1 MNIVIAGAGSVGKY
15 LAKMLAEDN
24 HDLTI
29 IDTDE
34 DRLAEVS
41 EDADVVAVSGSPT
54 SIQTLEE
61 AKVGNADI
69 FIAVYPD
76 KYQDINIVSAL
87 LAKKLG
93 AGRVAAR
100 VNNAEYLVN
109 DRKVMFTELGID
121 LLFYPEKMAAQEI
134 TDLLKQAE
142 MSEYVG
148 FSHGRLQLLVLKL
161 QAEAPLIDKSTAD
174 FNFDPANLPF
184 RAVAITRGDET
195 FIPDNDTVFRLNDLL
210 YIVARKDGV
219 QDAVR
224 YCGRQEFD
232 VRRLTILGGGKIGEM
247 VAAKFEKSI
256 DHVKLIELDRNK
268 CEQLSARL
276 KKTVVVNGDGRD
288 TEFLYQEEIRN
299 SDAFIAVTS
308 SSETNILACVAA
320 KRMGVAT
327 TIAEVENNDYIKL
340 AEDIGVDA
348 IINKKRISAGRIFRF
363 TSGTSVRTIKCMSG
377 SNSEVLEY
385 IANPDSKITKGAL
398 REIDFPE
405 GAIVGGVIRGTEA
418 FVAVGDTRIK
428 AYDHVAV
435 FSLPGVLKKVD
446 KFFI

>member
-1 MNIVIAGAGSVGKY
+1 M
-15 LAKMLAEDN
+15 
-24 HDLTI
+24 
-29 IDTDE
+29 
-34 DRLAEVS
+34 
-41 EDADVVAVSGSPT
+41 
-54 SIQTLEE
+54 
-61 AKVGNADI
+61 
-69 FIAVYPD
+69 YPD

-109 DRKVMFTELGID
+109 DRKGMFTELGID

-161 QAEAPLIDKSTAD
+161 QAEAPLIDKATAD

-276 KKTVVVNGDGRD
+276 KKTGVVKGDCR
-288 TEFLYQEEIRN
+288 
-299 SDAFIAVTS
+299 
-308 SSETNILACVAA
+308 ET
-320 KRMGVAT
+320 
-327 TIAEVENNDYIKL
+327 
-340 AEDIGVDA
+340 
-348 IINKKRISAGRIFRF
+348 
-363 TSGTSVRTIKCMSG
+363 
-377 SNSEVLEY
+377 
-385 IANPDSKITKGAL
+385 
-398 REIDFPE
+398 
-405 GAIVGGVIRGTEA
+405 
-418 FVAVGDTRIK
+418 
-428 AYDHVAV
+428 
-435 FSLPGVLKKVD
+435 
-446 KFFI
+446 